1 MMTAYLERFVT
12 RKILSIV
19 KWFLGISL
27 MLMVGL
33 VVWLHAAPPDL
44 IRVGSNY
51 AAKIV
56 CSNMFIAGRA
66 PGTVLARDVQAPG
79 HPLLRLIRVDIDES
93 NGTVRAGLLGLFG
106 DGLAL
111 ERDGIGCA
119 AVPDGNLS
127 AASHALAAGNDA
139 PDSPE
144 IFSDDLPII
153 HPENPALSAALDDT
167 KLTGPGMRAVVVL
180 RNGRIIGE
188 RYGTEG
194 HVDQPLLG
202 WSMTKTVTAALIGT
216 LVREGRLSVED
227 DNLLP
232 QWRDDDRARITIAD
246 LLGMESGLAFNE
258 DYGSVTDVTRMLYL
272 EPDMTSVPA
281 GKPLVAAPGEMF
293 SYSSGTSVLLSRI
306 WQNTFDD
313 PGDALGWPDKALFG
327 PLGMSTAVLETD
339 ARGTFAGSSYLYA
352 SARDWARFGQFLLD
366 DGIWKGKRILPA
378 GWVDW
383 MRTPTAASGGEYGRH
398 LWLHGPRNGQ
408 TQDEDPD
415 AGYDIPED
423 AYWLLGHDGQTM
435 TVIPSRRLVILR
447 MGLTPAKHGYK
458 PQALVETVVRAIDK
472 VDGAVQRF

>member
-1 MMTAYLERFVT
+1 MTVYLENLVA
-12 RKILSIV
+12 RKVWIVV
-19 KWFLGISL
+19 KWFLGILSIL
-27 MLMVGL
+27 VVGL
-33 VVWLHAAPPDL
+33 SAWLHVAPPEL

-66 PGTVLARDVQAPG
+66 PDTVLAKDVQAPG
-79 HPLLRLIRVDIDES
+79 HPLLRLMRVNVDAS
-93 NGTVRAGLLGLFG
+93 NGTVHAGLLGLFG
-106 DGLAL
+106 KGLAV
-111 ERDGIGCA
+111 ERQETGCA

-127 AASHALAAGNDA
+127 AAAHALAAGDGNSD
-139 PDSPE
+139 DPE
-144 IFSDDLPII
+144 IFSADLPII
-153 HPENPALSAALDDT
+153 HPENPALSAALDDP

-194 HVDQPLLG
+194 DVDQPLLG
-202 WSMTKTVTAALIGT
+202 WSMTKTVTAALVGT

-227 DNLLP
+227 DELLP
-232 QWRDDDRARITIAD
+232 QWQDDDRAGITIAD

-281 GKPLVAAPGEMF
+281 GKPLIAAPGEMF

-313 PGDALGWPDKALFG
+313 PNNALGWPDRALFG
-327 PLGMSTAVLETD
+327 PLGMSTAVLESD

-366 DGIWKGKRILPA
+366 DGIWKGRRILPA

-383 MRTPTAASGGEYGRH
+383 MRTPTLASGGEYGRH
-398 LWLHGPRNGQ
+398 LWLHGPRAGQ
-408 TQDEDPD
+408 SQDADPD
-415 AGYDIPED
+415 ADYDMPED

-447 MGLTPAKHGYK
+447 MGLTPAKLGYK

-472 VDGAVQRF
+472 VDGAEQRN

>member
-1 MMTAYLERFVT
+1 MTAYLEKLVAQ
-12 RKILSIV
+12 KIWIVV
-19 KWFLGISL
+19 KWFLGIL
-27 MLMVGL
+27 LILMVGL
-33 VVWLHAAPPDL
+33 FAWLYIAPPEL

-66 PGTVLARDVQAPG
+66 ADTVLAKDVQAPG
-79 HPLLRLIRVDIDES
+79 HPLLRLMRVNVDAS
-93 NGTVRAGLLGLFG
+93 NGTVHAGLFG
-106 DGLAL
+106 LFGKGLAA
-111 ERDGIGCA
+111 ERQGTGCA
-119 AVPDGNLS
+119 AIPDGNLS
-127 AASHALAAGNDA
+127 AAAHALAAGDGNSD
-139 PDSPE
+139 DPE
-144 IFSDDLPII
+144 TFSDDLPII
-153 HPENPALSAALDDT
+153 HSENPALSAALDDP
-167 KLTGPGMRAVVVL
+167 KLAGPGMRAVVVL

-194 HVDQPLLG
+194 DVDQPLLG
-202 WSMTKTVTAALIGT
+202 WSMTKTVTAALVGT

-232 QWRDDDRARITIAD
+232 QWQDDDRARITVAD

-313 PGDALGWPDKALFG
+313 PSDALGWPDKALFG

-366 DGIWKGKRILPA
+366 DGIWKGRRILPA

-398 LWLHGPRNGQ
+398 LWLHGPRAGQ
-408 TQDEDPD
+408 SQDADPD
-415 AGYDIPED
+415 ADYDIPED

-435 TVIPSRRLVILR
+435 TVIPSRRVVILR
-447 MGLTPAKHGYK
+447 MGLTPAKLGYK
-458 PQALVETVVRAIDK
+458 PQALVETVIRAIDK
-472 VDGAVQRF
+472 VDGAEQRN